1 MVVSNYHSYYYRG
14 DIIIYDS
21 RKPLCICKQESMRFG
36 VRFKFNLNL
45 NNDPLSER
53 ISAMLYICACHLWWV
68 MLCGES
74 KAVCLPDSSGSIWCL
89 GGGGVGQI
97 WPFFIKTLCFVI
109 VDDCWCHSM
118 SVFCRMW
125 TCCTSS
131 GLELKSRK
139 VSRQICTELYIV
151 VYDGHWLR
159 DLWRITMHDYDPA
172 SLFFSLLQID

>member
-1 MVVSNYHSYYYRG
+1 MLRPKRKKKLDLAFEHIQVCSCVVVSTYHSYYYRG

-118 SVFCRMW
+118 SVFVEC
-125 TCCTSS
+125 
-131 GLELKSRK
+131 E
-139 VSRQICTELYIV
+139 I
-151 VYDGHWLR
+151 
-159 DLWRITMHDYDPA
+159 A
-172 SLFFSLLQID
+172 ALQVDWN

>member
-1 MVVSNYHSYYYRG
+1 MRCAIQVQFEPQLWSPERENFCNA
-14 DIIIYDS
+14 IY
-21 RKPLCICKQESMRFG
+21 L
-36 VRFKFNLNL
+36 
-45 NNDPLSER
+45 
-53 ISAMLYICACHLWWV
+53 
-68 MLCGES
+68 
-74 KAVCLPDSSGSIWCL
+74 CLPFVVGYAMWWKPSCVSPRL
-89 GGGGVGQI
+89 FRFYLVFGGWGCWTNLTI
-97 WPFFIKTLCFVI
+97 FFIKTLCFVI

-139 VSRQICTELYIV
+139 VSRQICTELYIKIV

-172 SLFFSLLQID
+172 SLFFSLLQIN

>member
-1 MVVSNYHSYYYRG
+1 MRCAIQVQFEPQISSPERENFCIAIYLCLPFVVGYAMW
-14 DIIIYDS
+14 
-21 RKPLCICKQESMRFG
+21 RKPSCVSPQLFRFYLVFG
-36 VRFKFNLNL
+36 GWGCWTNLT
-45 NNDPLSER
+45 
-53 ISAMLYICACHLWWV
+53 I
-68 MLCGES
+68 
-74 KAVCLPDSSGSIWCL
+74 
-89 GGGGVGQI
+89 
-97 WPFFIKTLCFVI
+97 FFIKTLCFVI

-131 GLELKSRK
+131 GLELKTRK

-172 SLFFSLLQID
+172 SLFFSLLQIN

>member
-1 MVVSNYHSYYYRG
+1 MLRPKRKRKLDLAFEHIQVCSWVVVSNYITATITGG

-21 RKPLCICKQESMRFG
+21 RKPLCVYKQESNSWCG

-45 NNDPLSER
+45 NYDPLSER

-97 WPFFIKTLCFVI
+97 WPFFIKTLLFCNCRWLLVPFYE
-109 VDDCWCHSM
+109 C
-118 SVFCRMW
+118 FCRMW

-131 GLELKSRK
+131 GLELKTRK
-139 VSRQICTELYIV
+139 VSKICTELFIV
-151 VYDGHWLR
+151 VYDGH
-159 DLWRITMHDYDPA
+159 
-172 SLFFSLLQID
+172 

>member
-1 MVVSNYHSYYYRG
+1 MLRPKRKRKLDLAFEHIQVCSWVVVSNYHSYYYRG

-21 RKPLCICKQESMRFG
+21 RKPLCIYKQESMRFG

-97 WPFFIKTLCFVI
+97 WPFFIKTLLFCNCRWLLVPFYE
-109 VDDCWCHSM
+109 C
-118 SVFCRMW
+118 FCRMW
-125 TCCTSS
+125 NCCTSS
-131 GLELKSRK
+131 GLELKTRK
-139 VSRQICTELYIV
+139 VSKICTELFIV
-151 VYDGHWLR
+151 VYDGH
-159 DLWRITMHDYDPA
+159 
-172 SLFFSLLQID
+172 